1 MPENLEHKVTRD
13 GSSTLYAPN
22 FDEHYHSLHGA
33 IQESMYV
40 FIEKGLRQ
48 LPDLASISI
57 LEMGFGTGLNALL
70 TYQDAREKEIH
81 YTSVELYPLTLEQ
94 AASLNYAKE
103 TGEEDAEEIFQKLHQ
118 AQWEEYQHIGQ
129 SFHLKKIKTEFQN
142 FFPDRKFDLVYFD
155 AFAPAVQPDLWS
167 DEIMERMFQV
177 LNPGGVFVTYS
188 AKGSVKRGLIK
199 AGFEV
204 EKLPGP
210 PGKREMLRGT
220 HPLNPLSSVKKG
232 DLPIM

>member
-48 LPDLASISI
+48 LPDLQSISI

-70 TYQDAREKEIH
+70 TYQKAREKDIH

-103 TGEEDAEEIFQKLHQ
+103 TGEEDAEEVFEKLHQ
-118 AQWEEYQHIGQ
+118 AQWEEFQHIGQ
-129 SFHLKKIKTEFQN
+129 VISLKENQN
-142 FFPDRKFDLVYFD
+142 
-155 AFAPAVQPDLWS
+155 
-167 DEIMERMFQV
+167 
-177 LNPGGVFVTYS
+177 
-188 AKGSVKRGLIK
+188 
-199 AGFEV
+199 
-204 EKLPGP
+204 
-210 PGKREMLRGT
+210 
-220 HPLNPLSSVKKG
+220 
-232 DLPIM
+232 